1 MSIISTVAP
10 EHATGQV
17 AEIYAQMQQAL
28 GRVPNALQLYSASPD
43 MLAMQW
49 QFLGYYFQHP
59 TLGFPL
65 LASIRMLVSQE
76 NDCAYCI
83 GLNESMLIHRAGF
96 TPEQTA
102 AAKRNPA
109 ETPLPEKDLA
119 MLLFVLKAT
128 QTPKA
133 VAPADLAALTALGWT
148 ERDIFDAVN
157 HGARNVAVDI
167 LFNTFKIAND
177 F

>member
-1 MSIISTVAP
+1 MSIIATVAP
-10 EHATGQV
+10 QDATGRV
-17 AEIYAQMQQAL
+17 AEIYGQMQQAL
-28 GRVPNALQLYSASPD
+28 GRVPNAFKMYSASPAV
-43 MLAMQW
+43 LENQW
-49 QFLGYYFQHP
+49 QNTGYYFQHP

-65 LASIRMLVSQE
+65 LASIRMLVSQA

-83 GLNESMLIHRAGF
+83 GFNEAMLIQRAGF

-109 ETPLPEKDLA
+109 DAPFGDKDKA

-128 QTPKA
+128 RTPKD
-133 VAPADLAALTALGWT
+133 VSRGDLDSLIRLGWT
-148 ERDIFDAVN
+148 EQDIFDAVN

-167 LFNTFKIAND
+167 VFNTFKVEND